1 MQMQLTCTCVWPTMH
16 AFVAPSAQT
25 DGMASPV
32 PASEPHML
40 QWFHGKASRVSKR
53 ATWHVMV
60 ASLEV
65 GATRLALP
73 CHFMTAVMCLDRQPP
88 SLTRCS
94 PRAGPAQG
102 CSPVDA
108 RGCRQP
114 ERNRQAAH
122 GGQDRSG
129 CQGRRAQ
136 GVCATTGSQPC
147 TISLPTR
154 ISNQRPSH
162 LLTHRTTLVRP
173 LWLDHPDHVL
183 AWHLD
188 PKTLPFTDSLGMILL
203 VCTRGAVPIRAWPR
217 EHVVKP

>member
-73 CHFMTAVMCLDRQPP
+73 CHFMTAVMCLDRQP
-88 SLTRCS
+88 RRS
-94 PRAGPAQG
+94 PAALHVQDLRK
-102 CSPVDA
+102 
-108 RGCRQP
+108 
-114 ERNRQAAH
+114 AAH
-122 GGQDRSG
+122 QSMREAAVSQSETVRLLTEDKIAADAKAGGLKVCVQPRVPNLVRSPCPPESRTKDPLTYSHTGLPWFDRSG
-129 CQGRRAQ
+129 L
-136 GVCATTGSQPC
+136 TTQITYLPGTLIPRPC
-147 TISLPTR
+147 LSLTA
-154 ISNQRPSH
+154 S
-162 LLTHRTTLVRP
+162 
-173 LWLDHPDHVL
+173 
-183 AWHLD
+183 
-188 PKTLPFTDSLGMILL
+188 G
-203 VCTRGAVPIRAWPR
+203 
-217 EHVVKP
+217 